1 MRMPVGDQTNGQRRP
16 IHNRPKLQN
25 GDAKMAFTEHTF
37 SLLRESVKQSMLD
50 DKQKGLPTGELLEFK
65 PDTLDVVRY
74 INYMFSDVRYC
85 KFDNTRT
92 EADRWVENNL
102 ELLDAE
108 VVDGGDVTLTVTKKG
123 EKPVTKKGIKL
134 GRALKWLF
142 PELSDD
148 DIKRKVTQTT
158 ARYKTMYV
166 MFTDRFIH
174 KHYRVLFGLP

>member
-1 MRMPVGDQTNGQRRP
+1 
-16 IHNRPKLQN
+16 
-25 GDAKMAFTEHTF
+25 F

-74 INYMFSDVRYC
+74 INYMFSDVRYYE
-85 KFDNTRT
+85 FDDTRT

-123 EKPVTKKGIKL
+123 ENQL
-134 GRALKWLF
+134 LK
-142 PELSDD
+142 
-148 DIKRKVTQTT
+148 RNKV
-158 ARYKTMYV
+158 R
-166 MFTDRFIH
+166 
-174 KHYRVLFGLP
+174 